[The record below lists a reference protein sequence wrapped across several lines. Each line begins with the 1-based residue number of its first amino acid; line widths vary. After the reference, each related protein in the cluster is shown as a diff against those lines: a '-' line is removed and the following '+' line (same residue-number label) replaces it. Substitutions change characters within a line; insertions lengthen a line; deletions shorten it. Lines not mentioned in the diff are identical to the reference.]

1 MPHRFALPYQEGRN
15 LLLLA
20 EVLDELDRRDL
31 GADLLLRASEDQE
44 IERLL
49 THGTDRGGFPVKV
62 AWRDGAIAGRAILH
76 EDVIYG
82 TTAEEIRVGESDPD
96 RSTSFKKL
104 PGIERPLVIAYGRRA
119 LEKIADRQYLFRDPS
134 SKLDALLAV
143 CTVTKHPAIEGW
155 FSEAAGLAYRN
166 LVESVRGGTIVEVGC
181 WKGLSTSYVA
191 RAAAARGTRMI
202 GIDAWDGS
210 SDSFDAAYR
219 ARLRAEDVPAT
230 FRANMRRLDLEVEVR
245 QARSPDAAR
254 DFADAALDLVFLDAS
269 HDAAAVAADLAAWHP
284 KLKPG
289 GTLAGHDHSEKHPG
303 VVRAVAAFAASI
315 GQAPNLMPGG
325 VWWLRR

>member
-20 EVLDELDRRDL
+20 EVLDELNRHGL
-31 GADLLLRASEDQE
+31 GKDLLLRASEDQE

-82 TTAEEIRVGESDPD
+82 TTAEEIRTGESDPA

-104 PGIERPLVIAYGRRA
+104 PGIERPLVIAYDRRA
-119 LEKIADRQYLFRDPS
+119 FEKIADRQYLFRDPTR
-134 SKLDALLAV
+134 KLEALLAV
-143 CTVTKHPAIEGW
+143 CTVTKHPVLEGW
-155 FSEAAGLAYRN
+155 FSEAAGLAFRA
-166 LVESVRGGTIVEVGC
+166 LVEPLRGGTIVEVGC
-181 WKGLSTSYVA
+181 WKGLSASYVA
-191 RAAAARGTRMI
+191 RAAATRGTHMVC
-202 GIDAWDGS
+202 IDAWDGS

-219 ARLRAEDVPAT
+219 ARLRAEDVPAA
-230 FRANMRRLDLEVEVR
+230 FRANMRRLDLAVEVR
-245 QARSPDAAR
+245 HARSPDAAR
-254 DFADAALDLVFLDAS
+254 DFTDASLDLVFLDAS
-269 HDAAAVAADLAAWHP
+269 HDAAAVTADLAAWHP
-284 KLKPG
+284 KVKPG
-289 GTLAGHDHSEKHPG
+289 GTLAGHDHTEKHPD
-303 VVRAVAAFAASI
+303 VVQAVGAFAASI
-315 GQAPNLMPGG
+315 GQAPNLSPGG